1 MLHRGDLLRVVK
13 VGRIVFDK
21 IFCPGDAEGILLCVG
36 MYGPKGYV
44 FSAIYQGIDLG
55 HLQ

>member
-1 MLHRGDLLRVVK
+1 MLHLGDLSRVVK
-13 VGRIVFDK
+13 VGRVVFVK

-36 MYGPKGYV
+36 MCGPKGYV